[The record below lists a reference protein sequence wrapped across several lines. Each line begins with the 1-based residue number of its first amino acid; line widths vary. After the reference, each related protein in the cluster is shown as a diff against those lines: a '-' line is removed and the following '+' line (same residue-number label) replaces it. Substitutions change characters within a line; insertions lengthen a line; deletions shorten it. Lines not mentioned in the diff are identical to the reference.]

1 VTLDEALDHLYG
13 VDADEFVAERKRLA
27 RELKDAGD
35 AEAAAEVAKARKPTV
50 AAWALN
56 QLARRQ
62 RRDVD
67 LLLDA
72 GHRLRQAQEG
82 VVGGEDRAAFEQAQK
97 SERET
102 LQRLTK
108 LASELLGGASAQA
121 LTQISATLRTAAVSE
136 DGREL
141 LARGRFVT
149 PLEAE
154 GFDVFGALPAR
165 PRQGRTS
172 KAEQTRQAKEELKA
186 AKARVRDLEREV
198 RDAEQNAAK
207 LGAELEKA
215 ERTAESARAALAEAE
230 REVER
235 LDGKG

>member
-35 AEAAAEVAKARKPTV
+35 GEAAAEVAKARKPTV

-82 VVGGEDRAAFEQAQK
+82 VVGGDDRAAFEQAQK
-97 SERET
+97 SEREA

-121 LTQISATLRTAAVSE
+121 LSQISGTLRTAAVSE
-136 DGREL
+136 EGREL

-149 PLEAE
+149 PLESE

-165 PRQGRTS
+165 PPQERAT
-172 KAEQTRQAKEELKA
+172 KADRTRQAREELKQ
-186 AKARVRDLEREV
+186 AKARVRELEREV
-198 RDAEQNAAK
+198 RDAEQTAAK
-207 LGAELEKA
+207 LEAEHEKA
-215 ERTAESARAALAEAE
+215 ERAADSARAALTEAE

-235 LDGKG
+235 LEASG

>member
-13 VDADEFVAERKRLA
+13 VDAEAFVPERKRLA

-35 AEAAAEVAKARKPTV
+35 GEASAAIAKARKPTV

-82 VVGGEDRAAFEQAQK
+82 VVGGADRAAFEQAQK
-97 SERET
+97 TEREA

-121 LTQISATLRTAAVSE
+121 LSQISGTLRAAAVSE
-136 DGREL
+136 EGREL

-149 PLEAE
+149 PLESE

-165 PRQGRTS
+165 PAEPRPT
-172 KAEQTRQAKEELKA
+172 KAASARQAKEELRE
-186 AKARVRDLEREV
+186 AKARVRELERQV
-198 RDAEQNAAK
+198 RE
-207 LGAELEKA
+207 A
-215 ERTAESARAALAEAE
+215 EREAEKLEAERQKAKDAAESARAALAEAE
-230 REVER
+230 GELKR
-235 LDGKG
+235 LDPRS